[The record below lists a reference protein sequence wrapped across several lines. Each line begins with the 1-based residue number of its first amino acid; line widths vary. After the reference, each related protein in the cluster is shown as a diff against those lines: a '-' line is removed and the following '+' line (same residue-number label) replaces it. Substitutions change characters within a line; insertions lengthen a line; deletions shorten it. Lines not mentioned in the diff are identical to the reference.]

1 MLVVLCVSHVCTI
14 TSTCEIQFVAAF
26 VIFDE
31 AGREKDLQEIP
42 APKLKVNWTQKSGKD
57 VVNGRLP
64 DIKVKRIELM
74 Y

>member
-1 MLVVLCVSHVCTI
+1 MI
-14 TSTCEIQFVAAF
+14 TRKIRFVAAF

-64 DIKVKRIELM
+64 DIKVKKIEQIH
-74 Y
+74 